1 MKKRKIRL
9 RRGWSIKP
17 STRVIEDK
25 KKKYNRQKLK
35 VELKKQI

>member
-1 MKKRKIRL
+1 MKKKARIR
-9 RRGWSIKP
+9 RQWKVKP
-17 STRVIEDK
+17 ATRVIEDK